1 MGSSIIQHETDG
13 AHASSTLEASAQ
25 MVDDMAKTLIIPGL
39 FGSGPGHWQRH
50 WLDDHPQAVLVEQ
63 GDWDRPKL
71 DSWRDRLEHEILRH
85 GTVDLVAHSLG
96 CLLVANLARRPLA
109 RHVRSVLLVAPCDLG
124 ATERLHPDTVDFGRM
139 PEQPLPFS
147 SLVVGSLNDPY
158 MPFDRLRHYSTRW
171 GSRLVDLGHAGHINI
186 ASGFGRWSHGYDLLR
201 VLNGMTRREL
211 LTQPVDGARRI
222 PLPGGVA

>member
-1 MGSSIIQHETDG
+1 MNRAEKPPPNFE
-13 AHASSTLEASAQ
+13 ASSQTVE
-25 MVDDMAKTLIIPGL
+25 VMAKTLILPGL
-39 FGSGPGHWQRH
+39 FGSGSGHWQRH

-63 GDWDRPKL
+63 SDWDRPNL
-71 DSWRDRLEHEILRH
+71 ESWRDNLEREILRY

-96 CLLVANLARRPLA
+96 CLLVASLARRPLA
-109 RHVRSVLLVAPCDLG
+109 RHVRSALLVAPCDLG
-124 ATERLHPDTVDFGRM
+124 ATDRLHPGAVDFGHM
-139 PEQPLPFS
+139 PELPLPFS

-158 MPFDRLRHYSTRW
+158 MPFDRLRHFSTRW

-201 VLNGMTRREL
+201 VLNGIARREPL
-211 LTQPVDGARRI
+211 MQSSDRPERL